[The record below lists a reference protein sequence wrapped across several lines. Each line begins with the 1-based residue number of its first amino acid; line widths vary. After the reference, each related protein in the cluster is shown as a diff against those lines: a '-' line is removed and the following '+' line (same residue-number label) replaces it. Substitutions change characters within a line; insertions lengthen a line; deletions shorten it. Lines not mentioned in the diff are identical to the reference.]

1 MNLLDKKLGLLLIVA
16 LTLFACEEELSTINL
31 GPENNLGI
39 FFGEISL
46 ADNVSQVWAGSATSS
61 YKGQLLAGY
70 YQDPV
75 FGDVRATAYGDISVA
90 NSALDST
97 AIASANFISLS
108 LNLRINDASGT
119 YNTNDSQT
127 LELYRLSSP
136 IDGDLNSN
144 SSKDLPLAEKIG
156 EAQFKLHKDSIEYV
170 LPNDPKNPQTSSFY
184 DGNRRYIYK
193 TKFTLTPEFKS
204 LFFNTFKNAVINDSL
219 KNFNYYLDQNLK
231 GLAIVAK
238 DQNNAVIAYNVVDT
252 ASIIKLKYSKINNSG
267 VRDTTSARFNLNS
280 LKSYSKIEPNE
291 DTPWSNSVFNGIT
304 EINSP
309 FKTNDGN
316 AYLQSGTNMF
326 LALDLSGFRN
336 FKDTLNNGNSEHV
349 LIQRAELIL
358 DNIIDPGSNIKL
370 PTVLGLHPSSSDSIS
385 NGSFNFID
393 NVNGDLLLNGNY
405 SSDANQY
412 SVILP
417 LYLQSIIDNK
427 TPYDQLV
434 LEVNITQ
441 NNNGSLSIPNLRDNS
456 TKRFVVKK
464 EDIKIRYYYSI
475 PDKN

>member
-46 ADNVSQVWAGSATSS
+46 SDKVSQVWAGSASSS
-61 YKGQLLAGY
+61 YNGQLLAGY

-75 FGDVRATAYGDISVA
+75 FGDVRATTYGDISIKNLV
-90 NSALDST
+90 LDSSAVVT
-97 AIASANFISLS
+97 ANFVSLS
-108 LNLRINDASGT
+108 LNLRINDANGLYKS
-119 YNTNDSQT
+119 NDSQI
-127 LELYRLSSP
+127 LELYRLNSP
-136 IDGDLNSN
+136 IDGDINSN
-144 SSKDLPLAEKIG
+144 SSNDLSLAEKIG
-156 EAQFKLHKDSIEYV
+156 EAQFNLYKDSIEYV
-170 LPNDPKNPQTSSFY
+170 LPSDPDNTQTSSFY

-204 LFFNTFKNAVINDSL
+204 LFFNTFKNALINDSI
-219 KNFNYYLDQNLK
+219 KNFNYYFDQTLK

-238 DQNNAVIAYNVVDT
+238 DQNNAVIAYNVLDT
-252 ASIIKLKYSKINNSG
+252 ASVFKLNYSKVNNSG
-267 VRDTTSARFNLNS
+267 VRDTTFTSFNINP

-291 DTPWSNSVFNGIT
+291 TSPWSNSVFNSIT

-309 FKTNDGN
+309 FKTTDGN

-326 LALDLSGFRN
+326 ITLDLSGFRN
-336 FKDTLNNGNSEHV
+336 FKDTLNNGNSKHV
-349 LIQRAELIL
+349 LIQRAELII
-358 DNIIDPGSNIKL
+358 DNIFDSELNIKV

-393 NVNGDLLLNGNY
+393 NVNGDLLLNGTY

-412 SVILP
+412 SVVLP
-417 LYLQSIIDNK
+417 LYLQAIVDNN

-441 NNNGSLSIPNLRDNS
+441 NNNGSLSILNLRDNS